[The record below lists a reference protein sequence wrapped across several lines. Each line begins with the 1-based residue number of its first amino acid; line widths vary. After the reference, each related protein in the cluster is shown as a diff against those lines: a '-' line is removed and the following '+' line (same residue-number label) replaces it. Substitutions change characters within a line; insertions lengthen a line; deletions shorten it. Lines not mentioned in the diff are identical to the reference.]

1 MGTKR
6 DQGYQTK
13 ASDRTNAARPRGLDD
28 DVEDQETRSPTEAV
42 EVADEE
48 QQKGEEGGGDEEVT
62 LHPLHRHYLD

>member
-1 MGTKR
+1 VGTKR
-6 DQGYQTK
+6 DQGYQTE

-48 QQKGEEGGGDEEVT
+48 Q
-62 LHPLHRHYLD
+62 